1 MSRLS
6 ENQQKYLS
14 DLSLLF
20 VAAVWGGGFVAVKD
34 ALNTVT
40 PMFLMALRFV
50 LAALFLY
57 LFLFKWIGKLSMTD
71 IKKGS
76 VVGMFLFLAFSAQTI
91 GLQYTTASKQGFL
104 TATYV
109 VMVPF
114 LSWLFYKKMPG
125 IKALLGSLLTVMGIG
140 LISLY
145 GTSSFALNLGD
156 GLTLV
161 CALLFAAHILSI
173 EYFAKGMSVIK
184 LAFVQIAVAAV
195 LFVITAFVTE
205 PIPVSLSPRAWF
217 AIVYLAIF
225 STFLCFT
232 VQTVAQK
239 YTTSSHASII
249 LSLESVFA
257 AIFGVV
263 LLKEHMSNV
272 MLLGCGMIF
281 IAILIVELNISFK
294 SKPKVQTGEQKL

>member
-6 ENQQKYLS
+6 KNQQKYLS

-40 PMFLMALRFV
+40 PMFLMAIRFV
-50 LAALFLY
+50 LATLFLY
-57 LFLFKWIGKLSMTD
+57 MFLFKWIGKLSLQD

-76 VVGMFLFLAFSAQTI
+76 VVGIILFLAFSAQTV
-91 GLQYTTASKQGFL
+91 GLQYTLASKQGFL

-114 LSWLFYKKMPG
+114 LSWIFYKKMPG
-125 IKALLGSLLTVMGIG
+125 VKAFLGSLITVAGIG
-140 LISLY
+140 LISFQ
-145 GTSSFALNLGD
+145 GTSSFVLNIGD
-156 GLTLV
+156 GLTLL
-161 CALLFAAHILSI
+161 CALLFAMHILSI
-173 EYFAKGMSVIK
+173 EYFAKDMAVIK
-184 LAFVQIAVAAV
+184 LAFVQIAVAAI
-195 LFVITAFVTE
+195 LFVITAFITE

-217 AIVYLAIF
+217 AIVYLAMF

-239 YTTSSHASII
+239 FTTSSHASII

-257 AIFGVV
+257 ALFGVI
-263 LLKEHMSNV
+263 LLKEHMSKM
-272 MLLGCGMIF
+272 MLVGCGLIF
-281 IAILIVELNISFK
+281 IAILMVELNFSSK
-294 SKPKVQTGEQKL
+294 SKLKVQTGEQKL

>member
-6 ENQQKYLS
+6 KNQQKYLS

-40 PMFLMALRFV
+40 PMFLMAIRFV

-57 LFLFKWIGKLSMTD
+57 LFLFKWIGKLSRAD

-76 VVGMFLFLAFSAQTI
+76 VVGIILFLAFSAQTI

-114 LSWLFYKKMPG
+114 LSWVFYKKIPG
-125 IKALLGSLLTVMGIG
+125 IKALVGSLMTILGIG
-140 LISLY
+140 LISY
-145 GTSSFALNLGD
+145 QGFSFNLGD
-156 GLTLV
+156 GLTLL

-173 EYFAKGMSVIK
+173 EHFAKDMSVIK

-195 LFVITAFVTE
+195 LFVIAAFVTE
-205 PIPVSLSPRAWF
+205 PIPISLSPRAWF
-217 AIVYLAIF
+217 AILYSAIF

-257 AIFGVV
+257 AIFGVL
-263 LLKEHMSNV
+263 LLKEHMSKM
-272 MLLGCGMIF
+272 MLLGCGLIF

-294 SKPKVQTGEQKL
+294 SKPKVLTED